1 MADTTTT
8 GKTDTPTGTESPS
21 TSSGFDFGAFLRSP
35 AAGAFMGFV
44 AVFVLFSFFGFGRNF
59 LSVPGV
65 TTWVNYA
72 SLIGMIAIPVGF
84 LMIAGELDISTG
96 AVLPAATMTVAIV
109 SGHYEMHVLV
119 GVFAALAI
127 GAMIGFVN
135 GFIVTRT
142 QVPSFIVTL
151 ATLFAVA
158 GLTLYLSIFFI
169 NNTNSF
175 YHAPEWAKE
184 LFGGKVGGF
193 RTSVFWWAAM
203 VAAFVFFL
211 HYSPW
216 GNWVFA
222 LGGDQESARNAGIP
236 TRRLKISLFMLCS
249 TCTAFAGV
257 LQVMTFNSATS
268 QANFGLIFNTIIS
281 VVVGGVLLTGGFGTV
296 WGIVFGAL
304 TLSIVT
310 QAIGFTEIDRNLSFL
325 IIGVMLLIAVLMND
339 TFRSL
344 ATAWTSKKKQG
355 ER

>member
-1 MADTTTT
+1 MTNTDAIGGTQERPASA
-8 GKTDTPTGTESPS
+8 KTEA
-21 TSSGFDFGAFLRSP
+21 GFTVKAFLRSP

-44 AVFVLFSFFGFGRNF
+44 AVFVLFSIFGYNRNF
-59 LSVPGV
+59 LSVAGV
-65 TTWVNYA
+65 TTWMNFA
-72 SLIGMIAIPVGF
+72 SIVGMIAIPVGF

-96 AVLPAATMTVAIV
+96 AVLPASTMTVAIV
-109 SGHYEMHVLV
+109 SEHYQMPVLV
-119 GVFAALAI
+119 GIGAALAV
-127 GAMIGFVN
+127 GASIGFIN

-142 QVPSFIVTL
+142 RVPSFIVTL

-175 YHAPEWAKE
+175 YHAPDWAKSM
-184 LFGGKVGGF
+184 FGGKVWGF
-193 RTSVFWWAAM
+193 NSSVFWWAGM
-203 VAAFVFFL
+203 IAAFVFFL
-211 HYSPW
+211 HYSPK
-216 GNWVFA
+216 GSWVFA

-236 TRRLKISLFMLCS
+236 VRGLKIWLFVLCS
-249 TCTAFAGV
+249 TCAAFAGV
-257 LQVMTFNSATS
+257 LQVMTFSSATS

-296 WGIVFGAL
+296 MGIVFGVL

-339 TFRSL
+339 TFRHL
-344 ATAWTSKKKQG
+344 ATSWSTTKKK
-355 ER
+355 

>member
-1 MADTTTT
+1 M
-8 GKTDTPTGTESPS
+8 TDTNASSLPDDTRRSGQS
-21 TSSGFDFGAFLRSP
+21 SSGFSVLAFLRSP

-44 AVFVLFSFFGFGRNF
+44 AVFLLFAVFGYSRNF
-59 LSVPGV
+59 LSVAGV

-72 SLIGMIAIPVGF
+72 SLVGMIAIPVGF

-96 AVLPAATMTVAIV
+96 AVLPASTMTVAVV
-109 SGHYEMHVLV
+109 SEHYQMSVMV
-119 GVFAALAI
+119 GVMAALGI
-127 GAMIGFVN
+127 GALIGFIN

-142 QVPSFIVTL
+142 RVPSFIVTL

-175 YHAPEWAKE
+175 YHAPEWAKA
-184 LFGGKVGGF
+184 LFGGKVYGF
-193 RTSVFWWAAM
+193 NSSVFWWIGL
-203 VAAFVFFL
+203 VAAFTFFL
-211 HYSPW
+211 HYSPK
-216 GNWVFA
+216 GSWVFA

-236 TRRLKISLFMLCS
+236 VARLKIGLFMLCS
-249 TCTAFAGV
+249 TSAAFAGV
-257 LQVMTFNSATS
+257 LQVITFSSATS

-296 WGIVFGAL
+296 MGIVFGVL

-325 IIGVMLLIAVLMND
+325 IIGVMLLIAVLLND
-339 TFRSL
+339 TFRNL
-344 ATAWTSKKKQG
+344 ATSWSAKKK
-355 ER
+355 

>member
-1 MADTTTT
+1 M
-8 GKTDTPTGTESPS
+8 TDNKSD
-21 TSSGFDFGAFLRSP
+21 SSSKLPGLPGLSLGGLLRSP
-35 AAGAFMGFV
+35 AAGAFMGF
-44 AVFVLFSFFGFGRNF
+44 AVVFILFAIFGFGRNF

-72 SLIGMIAIPVGF
+72 SLVGMIAIPVGF

-109 SGHYEMHVLV
+109 SGHYGMPVMV
-119 GVFAALAI
+119 GIIAALSV
-127 GAMIGFVN
+127 GALIGFIN
-135 GFIVTRT
+135 GTIVTRT

-175 YHAPEWAKE
+175 YHAPDWAKS
-184 LFGGKVGGF
+184 LFGGKVFGF
-193 RTSVFWWAAM
+193 NSAVFWWIGAI
-203 VAAFVFFL
+203 VGFVFFL
-211 HYSPW
+211 HYSPK
-216 GNWVFA
+216 GSWVFA

-236 TRRLKISLFMLCS
+236 VRRLKIGLFMLCS
-249 TCTAFAGV
+249 TSTAFAGV
-257 LQVMTFNSATS
+257 LQVITFSSATS

-296 WGIVFGAL
+296 MGIVFGVL

-344 ATAWTSKKKQG
+344 ATSWSAPKKK
-355 ER
+355 

>member
-1 MADTTTT
+1 
-8 GKTDTPTGTESPS
+8 
-21 TSSGFDFGAFLRSP
+21 
-35 AAGAFMGFV
+35 MGF
-44 AVFVLFSFFGFGRNF
+44 AVVFILFSIFGFGRNF

-72 SLIGMIAIPVGF
+72 SLVGIIAIPVGF
-84 LMIAGELDISTG
+84 LMISGELDISTG
-96 AVLPAATMTVAIV
+96 AVLPASTMTVAIV
-109 SGHYEMHVLV
+109 CGHYQMPIMV
-119 GVFAALAI
+119 GIVAALSV
-127 GAMIGFVN
+127 GALIGFVN
-135 GFIVTRT
+135 GYIVTHT

-175 YHAPEWAKE
+175 YNAPAFAKA
-184 LFGGKVGGF
+184 LLGGKFYGF
-193 RTSVFWWAAM
+193 NSSVFWWAGL
-203 VAAFVFFL
+203 VCVFVFFL
-211 HYSPW
+211 HYSPK
-216 GNWVFA
+216 GSWVFA

-236 TRRLKISLFMLCS
+236 VTKLKIGLFMLCS
-249 TCTAFAGV
+249 TATAFAGV
-257 LQVMTFNSATS
+257 LQVITFNSATS

-296 WGIVFGAL
+296 MGIVFGVL

-339 TFRSL
+339 TFRKL
-344 ATAWTSKKKQG
+344 ATSWSKPSKK
-355 ER
+355 

>member
-1 MADTTTT
+1 MTDATQQT
-8 GKTDTPTGTESPS
+8 GAKVVSEAP
-21 TSSGFDFGAFLRSP
+21 SSGFSLGTLMRSP
-35 AAGAFMGFV
+35 AAGAFMGF
-44 AVFVLFSFFGFGRNF
+44 AVVFTLFAIFGFSRNF

-65 TTWVNYA
+65 TTWMNYA
-72 SLIGMIAIPVGF
+72 SIVGMIAIPVGF

-109 SGHYEMHVLV
+109 SGHYEMPVVIGVL
-119 GVFAALAI
+119 AALSV
-127 GAMIGFVN
+127 GALIGFIN
-135 GFIVTRT
+135 GYIVTRT

-175 YHAPEWAKE
+175 FHAPDWAKS
-184 LFGGKVGGF
+184 LFGGKVAGF
-193 RTSVFWWAAM
+193 NSSVFWSLGFIGI
-203 VAAFVFFL
+203 FVYFL
-211 HYSPW
+211 HYSPK
-216 GNWVFA
+216 GSWVFA

-236 TRRLKISLFMLCS
+236 VRKLKIGLFMLCS

-296 WGIVFGAL
+296 MGIVFGVL

-339 TFRSL
+339 TFRKL
-344 ATAWTSKKKQG
+344 ATSWSTTKKK
-355 ER
+355 

>member
-1 MADTTTT
+1 MIETSATSGPGDNRS
-8 GKTDTPTGTESPS
+8 TEKLSP
-21 TSSGFDFGAFLRSP
+21 GFSFKALLRSP

-44 AVFVLFSFFGFGRNF
+44 AVFIIFSIFGFSRNF

-72 SLIGMIAIPVGF
+72 SLVGMIAIPVGF

-96 AVLPAATMTVAIV
+96 AVLPASTMSVAIV
-109 SGHYEMHVLV
+109 SEHYQMPVMV
-119 GVFAALAI
+119 GVIVALCM
-127 GAMIGFVN
+127 GALIGFIN

-142 QVPSFIVTL
+142 KVPSFIVTL

-175 YHAPEWAKE
+175 YHAPDWAKS
-184 LFGGKVGGF
+184 LFGGKVYGF
-193 RTSVFWWAAM
+193 NSSVFWWIGL
-203 VAAFVFFL
+203 VAAFTFFL
-211 HYSPW
+211 HYSPK
-216 GNWVFA
+216 GSWVFA

-236 TRRLKISLFMLCS
+236 VARLKIGLFMLCS
-249 TCTAFAGV
+249 TSAAFAGV
-257 LQVMTFNSATS
+257 LQVITFSSATS

-296 WGIVFGAL
+296 MGIVFGVL

-310 QAIGFTEIDRNLSFL
+310 QAIGFTDIDRNLSFL
-325 IIGVMLLIAVLMND
+325 IIGVMLLIAVLLND
-339 TFRSL
+339 TFRHL
-344 ATAWTSKKKQG
+344 ATSWSSAKKK
-355 ER
+355 